1 MRRSLPTAHRPL
13 TTLFRLLFALAFLAA
28 ALPVAAGGPAGPNA
42 GGGAPSPSAP
52 AAYPGPAT
60 PTAAPPAAVTPAATS
75 ATRGAAVPTGTAGFA
90 GAASPTGAAG
100 LTAAATLSGTA
111 AIAGTAT
118 LTGTAA
124 APTAPPAVTVT
135 LAPPTPTAGYPPI
148 EKTSGVPRF
157 EAGSCEFDLPAGA
170 VDGRDV
176 KCGTL
181 VVYEE
186 HADPSSPTIQLAVAI
201 IPSQAARP
209 APDPIVFNQGGP
221 GFGSIDTYLPLL
233 LKSPFR
239 ARRDLVL
246 FDQRGTGHSNPALTC
261 PEVIDASIAT
271 LDQALTAAQADAEF
285 STASLLCRDRLA
297 HAGVNLS
304 AYNTQESA
312 ADIEDLRVALGYQQ
326 LNLYGVSYGSLLV
339 LDTVRFFPLSVRS
352 AIVDGVV
359 PPQGNM
365 TTGAP
370 YSEDRAF
377 TELFKACTADAT
389 CNTAYPNL
397 EDTFFNLVD
406 KLNQTPAKIH
416 VVDQQTRIIYPAVL
430 NGDGLLAA
438 VFQAMY
444 ESDLV
449 PALPEIIRRANAG
462 NFDALEPI
470 VALINL
476 NRDWDIGMYWSVI
489 CAENA
494 DFEPN
499 FITYP
504 GVRPQLAKD
513 QNVNNQATKA
523 LCQAW
528 KVRDLAPVL
537 NTPVTSTVP
546 TLVLNGR
553 FDPITPPANGILV
566 ARTLANSTVI
576 TVPTTAHG
584 AFPAGGACISQIMG
598 TFVDNPLLKVDTRC
612 IDTIAPLTFATSGN
626 LINFSVVSTA
636 DAAAARKPSLVLGA
650 LGLLLSMLVLLSGL
664 IVFPLAWVLKGG
676 AKPPE
681 GMPGMDPAMIQG
693 ADPAALAGGAQAM
706 AASFKPPQ
714 ADAGMLLSL
723 APWLAL
729 LSGLLPIAFGAA
741 FLYTVGPMIAANNGL
756 LLLGIPGS
764 LDWVFVL
771 PLVNAF
777 IVLLL
782 IIATLMGL
790 VSKDWS
796 GRRKLYFLLLSLFG
810 IVLVVS
816 LGLVGLLT
824 PLLGQVYAAVRGLAG
839 V

>member
-1 MRRSLPTAHRPL
+1 MPKPTLRPAKRSFV
-13 TTLFRLLFALAFLAA
+13 FRLFIALAFLVA
-28 ALPVAAGGPAGPNA
+28 ALPVVAGGPANPNA
-42 GGGAPSPSAP
+42 GGGASSETAP

-60 PTAAPPAAVTPAATS
+60 VTPAATS
-75 ATRGAAVPTGTAGFA
+75 ATPGAAVATGTAGFA
-90 GAASPTGAAG
+90 AAAG
-100 LTAAATLSGTA
+100 TTAAATISGTA

-135 LAPPTPTAGYPPI
+135 LAPPTPTAGYPPVV
-148 EKTSGVPRF
+148 KTTGVPRF
-157 EAGSCEFDLPAGA
+157 ENGPCQFDLPAGA
-170 VDGRDV
+170 VEGRDV

-201 IPSQAARP
+201 IPSQAARA

-261 PEVIDASIAT
+261 PEVIDASSAT

-285 STASLLCRDRLA
+285 STASLLCRDRLV

-304 AYNTQESA
+304 AYNSQESA
-312 ADIEDLRVALGYQQ
+312 ADIENLRVALGYQQ

-377 TELFKACTADAT
+377 TELFKACTGDAT

-406 KLNQTPAKIH
+406 KLNQTPAHIH
-416 VVDQQTRIIYPAVL
+416 VVDQQTGIIYPAVL

-444 ESDLV
+444 ESDLI
-449 PALPEIIRRANAG
+449 PALPEIIWRANAG

-476 NRDWDIGMYWSVI
+476 NRDWAIGMYWSVI

-523 LCQAW
+523 LCAAW

-537 NTPVTSTVP
+537 NKPVTSTVP

-566 ARTLANSTVI
+566 AQTLVNSTVI

-598 TFVDNPLLKVDTRC
+598 TFVDHPLLPVDTKC
-612 IDTIAPLTFATSGN
+612 VDNMASLAFDTSGN

-636 DAAAARKPSLVLGA
+636 DATAARKPSLVLGA

-676 AKPPE
+676 AKPPDE
-681 GMPGMDPAMIQG
+681 LAGLDPAMFQG
-693 ADPAALAGGAQAM
+693 ADPAALAGGASAAAM
-706 AASFKPPQ
+706 AFQPPK

-729 LSGLLPIAFGAA
+729 LSGLLPIAFGVA
-741 FLYTVGPMIAANNGL
+741 FIFTVGPLITSNNGI

-764 LDWVFVL
+764 LDWVFLL
-771 PLVNAF
+771 PLVNAVL
-777 IVLLL
+777 VLLL
-782 IIATLMGL
+782 VLATLLGL
-790 VSKDWS
+790 ISKDWS
-796 GRRKLYFLLLSLFG
+796 ARRKVYFLLLSLAG

-824 PLLGQVYAAVRGLAG
+824 ALWGQVWAVVSGRIG